1 MSLII
6 ARVGVNGHPAP
17 LERALSTNKNVS
29 AGLVCGA
36 MHRQTVALIELGEG
50 QGVSQ
55 ELTSELWDET
65 IGPANEKMQTHMRV
79 DKTHVLLFP
88 YGSFPRT
95 AKGSVIRKATEA
107 KFSKEIEE
115 IYERFGDVWHDAK
128 DRYGSI
134 SQTTSI
140 EVEVESN
147 AE

>member
-1 MSLII
+1 M

-17 LERALSTNKNVS
+17 LERALSTNEKVS

-50 QGVSQ
+50 HEVSQ
-55 ELTSELWDET
+55 ELAGEIWDET
-65 IGPANEKMQTHMRV
+65 LGLANDKMQTHMRV

-88 YGSFPRT
+88 SGSFPRT
-95 AKGSVIRKATEA
+95 VKGSVIRKAAEA
-107 KFSKEIEE
+107 KFSKEIEG
-115 IYERFGDVWHDAK
+115 IYEKFGDVWHDAK

-140 EVEVESN
+140 AVEVEPR
-147 AE
+147 ED

>member
-1 MSLII
+1 MLLTV

-17 LERALSTNKNVS
+17 LERALSTNKEVS

-50 QGVSQ
+50 QSVSQ
-55 ELTSELWDET
+55 ELADELWDAT

-95 AKGSVIRKATEA
+95 PKGSVIRKATEE
-107 KFSKEIEE
+107 KFSKEIDE
-115 IYERFGDVWHDAK
+115 IYEKFGDVWHDAK

-140 EVEVESN
+140 EVEVVASGE
-147 AE
+147 